1 MIGLVRVHA
10 GELAGV
16 CDATHEVKRNVVCAS
31 LLAGSST
38 ADVNVEDELV
48 NAHVEGK

>member
-1 MIGLVRVHA
+1 MIDLVRVHA

-16 CDATHEVKRNVVCAS
+16 CDATHEAKRNVI
-31 LLAGSST
+31 AGSST
-38 ADVNVEDELV
+38 TASDMKVEDELV